1 MARPISNAEFFANV
15 AILAGRRSEDP
26 NEHLGACLVNAAGEI
41 VSVGTATLSP
51 GFSWQTLL
59 PSQKPFA
66 VCSAETNAVIAAG
79 KKASGCT
86 AYLLKFPSFE
96 GAKVLVQAGVTRIVC
111 LQESASRPETDR
123 VDIAKQILEGAR
135 VACETL
141 PLRAPQPSNGA
152 PAANAAPPPTQAPPA
167 QAPPPKQEAAV
178 PATAPPPAE
187 ATASAPQEPV
197 TPQQNR
203 QANVTEFFA
212 PENMSLQEC
221 ARSVVSANDGDYLI
235 RKNEK
240 NECVLVV
247 KDSEAKDK
255 IRMYTMKP
263 DGTGKWLF
271 GNHVFPSMK
280 SVVKLLQVKPIKSK
294 TGKMIRLG
302 VPAPGGVA
310 VDEPGPSEPSTPAV
324 SAPHAGGDKEEEE
337 GCVVM

>member
-1 MARPISNAEFFANV
+1 MYSH
-15 AILAGRRSEDP
+15 DP
-26 NEHLGACLVNAAGEI
+26 TTRHNLV
-41 VSVGTATLSP
+41 
-51 GFSWQTLL
+51 
-59 PSQKPFA
+59 PF
-66 VCSAETNAVIAAG
+66 AVIAAG

-111 LQESASRPETDR
+111 LQEVGTTDCSFSPSLPLNCHVLTPSQSASRPETDR

-221 ARSVVSANDGDYLI
+221 ARSVV
-235 RKNEK
+235 RE
-240 NECVLVV
+240 
-247 KDSEAKDK
+247 
-255 IRMYTMKP
+255 
-263 DGTGKWLF
+263 
-271 GNHVFPSMK
+271 
-280 SVVKLLQVKPIKSK
+280 
-294 TGKMIRLG
+294 
-302 VPAPGGVA
+302 
-310 VDEPGPSEPSTPAV
+310 
-324 SAPHAGGDKEEEE
+324 
-337 GCVVM
+337 